1 MDEKHQ
7 QQSPIIMD
15 NLINNGENSSSKIS
29 SPLLDTG
36 QSEDPSIC
44 PYCNK
49 KFRKVYLFDFWVLL
63 IFWNIPG

>member
-15 NLINNGENSSSKIS
+15 NLINNNGENSSSKIS

-49 KFRKVYLFDFWVLL
+49 KFRKV
-63 IFWNIPG
+63 